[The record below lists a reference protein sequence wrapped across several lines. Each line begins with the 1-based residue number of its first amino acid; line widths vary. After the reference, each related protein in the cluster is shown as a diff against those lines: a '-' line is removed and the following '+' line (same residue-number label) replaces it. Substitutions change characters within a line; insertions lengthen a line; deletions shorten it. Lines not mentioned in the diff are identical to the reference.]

1 MVRLIK
7 DVVYTT
13 KSGVDMT
20 IGCEFSES
28 ADKEKELV
36 NRGFA
41 EYVNKPIPT
50 ADEGK
55 AKKTPKKDK

>member
-1 MVRLIK
+1 MIKLIK

-13 KSGVDMT
+13 KSGVDMK

-28 ADKEKELV
+28 SDKEKELV
-36 NRGFA
+36 SRGFA
-41 EYVNKPIPT
+41 EYVNKPVPT